1 MTAPPSM
8 FNAGAACLTAA
19 ASINNDAVAGGGGDN
34 AEVAG
39 AIIDLNAIGNPK
51 SAKLIITYV
60 TTLTAVKTLTFAVDV
75 DHGDASN
82 LSDAAV
88 LDAGFTATVVETGAL
103 TAHLGTVE
111 LDVNLSGAKRY
122 LRANAT
128 PNLSH
133 TDTDT
138 VNWTMT
144 WAFFGFQTLPA
155 TATL

>member
-1 MTAPPSM
+1 MTAPVVQ
-8 FNAGAACLTAA
+8 NTGAFLKTAA
-19 ASINNDAVAGGGGDN
+19 VSLNNDATAGGGGDN

-39 AIIDLNAIGNPK
+39 AIIDLNAYGNPR
-51 SAKLIITYV
+51 SGKLVISYI
-60 TTLTAVKTLTFAVDV
+60 TTLTADKTLTFAADV

-111 LDVNLSGAKRY
+111 LDVNLAGAKRY

-144 WAFFGFQTLPA
+144 WVFGGFLSDPQ